1 MEETMKTVAVFLMAG
16 LCGAQAL
23 ACDKVDAANVQAAL
37 SEMGTQ
43 WSERDGA
50 VLLDWGRAWDG
61 TAASQRLGLLKAF
74 AEGDVCLTGRAREIS
89 FYRHGK
95 LVGRASPSGIQLI
108 ETGARA
114 KSPAC

>member
-1 MEETMKTVAVFLMAG
+1 MEETMKTVAAILLAG
-16 LCGAQAL
+16 LCAAQAI
-23 ACDKVDAANVQAAL
+23 ACDKVDAAQVQATL

-95 LVGRASPSGIQLI
+95 LVGRSSPGGIQLLDP
-108 ETGARA
+108 GAPE